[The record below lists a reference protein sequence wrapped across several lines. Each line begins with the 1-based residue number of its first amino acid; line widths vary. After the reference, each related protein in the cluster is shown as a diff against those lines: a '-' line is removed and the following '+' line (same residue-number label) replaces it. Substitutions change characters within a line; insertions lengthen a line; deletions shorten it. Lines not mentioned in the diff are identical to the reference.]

1 MTDTSTG
8 DTWKPVLSR
17 SVVFRHDRVRGA
29 DLLVLPERVVVLQG
43 NAGSIVR
50 LCDGVRD
57 VGAIVAELAEQH
69 PGAPVAEEVPEFL
82 GRLRKEGWLK

>member
-1 MTDTSTG
+1 MTES
-8 DTWKPVLSR
+8 WKPVLSR
-17 SVVFRHDRVRGA
+17 SVVFRHDRVRGT

-50 LCDGVRD
+50 LCDGERD
-57 VGAIVAELAEQH
+57 VAAIVAELAERH
-69 PGAPVAEEVPEFL
+69 PGAPVAEEVPVFL